1 MAGLVRAPEQPPR
14 DRAADL
20 RSPQGRH
27 AGPRAGPG
35 EPVPPRHPPA
45 GPPRH
50 RLPAPPPPVLPGPP
64 PPVPGPRAGSVM
76 ARAGAPATLARQA
89 NPAYRLITIVLM
101 RCGLRASDAVGLP
114 FDCVVRD
121 ADGAPY
127 LRYYN
132 RKMKREALV
141 PVDEE
146 LEALIGSQQDRARE
160 RWPGGTPVLFP
171 RPTATIDGH
180 RPGSYTSY
188 RDGLY
193 PCLDDSYLPHH

>member
-1 MAGLVRAPEQPPR
+1 
-14 DRAADL
+14 
-20 RSPQGRH
+20 
-27 AGPRAGPG
+27 
-35 EPVPPRHPPA
+35 
-45 GPPRH
+45 
-50 RLPAPPPPVLPGPP
+50 
-64 PPVPGPRAGSVM
+64 
-76 ARAGAPATLARQA
+76 
-89 NPAYRLITIVLM
+89 M

-146 LEALIGSQQDRARE
+146 LEALTGSQQDRARE

-171 RPTATIDGH
+171 RPTANIDGH
-180 RPGSYTSY
+180 RPVSYTSY

-193 PCLDDSYLPHH
+193 RWLEDCDVRDEHGQTVRLTPHQWRHTLGTTLKTVTSPSMSCRKSLIMIRPR